1 MNPLLTPDPRRA
13 VVLRRVSSA
22 EQADA
27 YGLDAQLR
35 DCRRFAAAEGLEI
48 VADFS
53 EDARSTTPLDE
64 RPGGRAAL
72 DAMVEHGAGVLLL
85 AARDRLARD
94 PYVAGHAERI
104 VALAGGRILYAE
116 GGNGQSDSDL
126 LLGDI
131 RHAISAHERRVIVAR
146 LRKGREEK
154 AARYPQSRAQGGSVP
169 FGYRRTA
176 TGLEIDEHAAEIV
189 RSAFR
194 MARDGASLRKIA
206 AALAESSGRS
216 WTAQG
221 VADMIRREVY
231 KQREPGR
238 IVDPRVWNDANAK
251 LSARRRS
258 PGRRAA

>member
-1 MNPLLTPDPRRA
+1 VNPLPSPDPRLA

-35 DCRRFAAAEGLEI
+35 DCKRFAAAEGLQI

-53 EDARSTTPLDE
+53 EDARSTTQLDE

-72 DAMVEHGAGVLLL
+72 DAMVQHGAGVLLL

-94 PYVAGHAERI
+94 PYVAGHAERV

-116 GGNGQSDSDL
+116 GGNGESDSDR

-154 AARYPQSRAQGGSVP
+154 QAKHPTSQAQGGSVAY
-169 FGYRRTA
+169 GYVRMPT
-176 TGLEIDEHAAEIV
+176 EVVVDDEAAEVV
-189 RSAFR
+189 RQAFR
-194 MARDGASLRKIA
+194 IVRDGASLRKIT
-206 AALAESSGRS
+206 AALAEASGRKWS
-216 WTAQG
+216 AQG
-221 VADMIRREVY
+221 AADLIRREVY
-231 KQREPGR
+231 KQQQPGR
-238 IVDPRVWNDANAK
+238 IVDPRVWNAANAT
-251 LSARRRS
+251 LAARSKPAVR
-258 PGRRAA
+258 

>member
-1 MNPLLTPDPRRA
+1 MNPLPVPDPRVA

-35 DCRRFAAAEGLEI
+35 DCQRFAAAEGLEI

-53 EDARSTTPLDE
+53 EDARSTTLLDE

-72 DAMVEHGAGVLLL
+72 DAMVQYGAGVLLL

-116 GGNGQSDSDL
+116 GGNGSSDSDL

-131 RHAISAHERRVIVAR
+131 RHAISAHERRTIVAR

-154 AARYPQSRAQGGSVP
+154 EARHPGSRAQGGSVP
-169 FGYRRTA
+169 YGYARTPTA
-176 TGLEIDEHAAEIV
+176 LVVDPEAAEHV
-189 RSAFR
+189 RAAFK
-194 MARDGASLRKIA
+194 AVRDGRSLRKVA
-206 AALAESSGRS
+206 ADLAESSGRS

-221 VADMIRREVY
+221 VRDMIRRDIY
-231 KQREPGR
+231 KRQQPGM
-238 IVDPRVWNDANAK
+238 IVHGRTWNAANKA

-258 PGRRAA
+258 PGRSS